1 MLRFSQP
8 NRIFPDTNK
17 KLNFMKKNVFYLS
30 CIVVFFLITSC
41 KKNPEIGKWS
51 DNIKLSQ
58 KAVNFNANVNSVVV
72 TTESTGWW
80 LSGITYNNV
89 NVDLKDINRTD
100 QGFVVTKPDFRVERK
115 DGNKIMITMNQ
126 NTTNSDR
133 LLIIGLQN
141 GDYFDGVKI
150 TQSK

>member
-1 MLRFSQP
+1 
-8 NRIFPDTNK
+8 
-17 KLNFMKKNVFYLS
+17 MKRNVFYLS
-30 CIVVFFLITSC
+30 CAVMFFLMISC

-58 KAVNFNANVNSVVV
+58 KTVNFNSSVNSVVV

-80 LSGITYNNV
+80 LSGITYNNT
-89 NVDLKDINRTD
+89 NVDLTNIQRTD
-100 QGFVVTKPDFRVERK
+100 RSFVVINADFQIERK

-133 LLIIGLQN
+133 LLTIGLQN
-141 GDYFDGVKI
+141 GDYFDGLKI